1 MIDTE
6 LKTNSISSEFT
17 ASEQR
22 VVFRNI
28 SWSAYEQILSALGQI
43 LKSTLHLHSMYF
55 VYLHAMDLRRVL
67 LVILPFATCINF
79 YYLPI
84 P

>member
-43 LKSTLHLHSMYF
+43 LKSTLHLHSIK
-55 VYLHAMDLRRVL
+55 LE
-67 LVILPFATCINF
+67 ILYDHTSYRTSSKTI
-79 YYLPI
+79 LSH
-84 P
+84 